1 MFYFYRLTLPSLLA
15 EYGIEV
21 PEKILVPLS
30 SQVLFPGETEE
41 YTQIMCSDITPSV
54 TGAFRPGHDVSL
66 KLGTNVTQYQISKLV
81 HDLNELLSPIKD
93 NLDLLIYFF
102 LHKSAIFDTYLRY
115 QLRKY
120 SGLQPD
126 ESVPVSMQSVVS
138 RVRSM
143 SGAFFNSI
151 RRGSEPFK
159 GISWQT
165 LAEALTAT
173 KELVLRLVE
182 GTAQYSEVTAG
193 GNLALERM
201 DIEFEFKVLVD
212 YTKYVNGEQSN
223 YDGLRG
229 IQCMLELFQYTHHIN
244 NVYNVCEQY
253 HMTGCL
259 EDERLIDIKK
269 IANELKEVSC
279 RDQLTSKDAIEKVEK
294 IVSALRLKKRGL
306 GYDKSCLLLFP
317 AIADSTVFYQFIK
330 DKQFYGVDGQEV
342 FRQQYELITAQLQHE
357 EYNEIVLNHLLI
369 AFQYISPF
377 VDDAQDF
384 EQLMKDVQAMKIS
397 SGCQE
402 LETVNKNIN
411 LVKLWFSRAEEDTLE
426 MVPAELESI
435 LSTGEYLF
443 VFDSTPDGVKA
454 QLFLEYQP
462 PSVSQAVNT
471 TPGRPSIAEIDPNES
486 ILSHRD
492 SFVDEISRSTPY
504 PRESFTS
511 SPPPAASSQLRLQR
525 WNSAQ
530 IRDFEQRIGFLD
542 SEQDLSQNIKKFLM
556 FNQNAYKLLEL
567 YQRLNDLGHPLYTEL
582 EPQRNM
588 NKEDQPKVH
597 DVLSSLSLI
606 IVFFYS

>member
-1 MFYFYRLTLPSLLA
+1 MFYSYRLPLPSLLA

-21 PEKILVPLS
+21 PEKILIPLT
-30 SQVLFPGETEE
+30 SQVLFPGENEE
-41 YTQIMCSDITPSV
+41 YTHIMCTDITPSV
-54 TGAFRPGHDVSL
+54 TGKFRPGHDVSL
-66 KLGTNVTQYQISKLV
+66 KLSTNVTHYQLIKLV
-81 HDLNELLSPIKD
+81 RDIDDLVSPIKD

-115 QLRKY
+115 QLRKH
-120 SGLQPD
+120 SGSLPD
-126 ESVPVSMQSVVS
+126 DSIPVSMQSVVS
-138 RVRSM
+138 RVRTM
-143 SGAFFNSI
+143 SGAFLNSI

-159 GISWQT
+159 GISWQI

-173 KELVLRLVE
+173 KELVVRLVE

-193 GNLALERM
+193 GNLALEKM

-212 YTKYVNGEQSN
+212 YTKYLNGEQSN

-244 NVYNVCEQY
+244 NVYSVCEQY
-253 HMTGCL
+253 HMKGCL
-259 EDERLIDIKK
+259 NDERLQDIKT
-269 IANELKEVSC
+269 IANELQEVSC

-306 GYDKSCLLLFP
+306 GYDRSCLLLFP

-330 DKQFYGVDGQEV
+330 DKQFYGTNGQEV

-369 AFQYISPF
+369 AFQYVSPF
-377 VDDAQDF
+377 VDDSQDF
-384 EQLMKDVQAMKIS
+384 EKLMSEVHSMNIS

-402 LETVNKNIN
+402 LYTVIKNIN

-426 MVPAELESI
+426 MVPAELEAI

-443 VFDSTPDGVKA
+443 IFDSTQDGIVA

-462 PSVSQAVNT
+462 PSVSQASNT
-471 TPGRPSIAEIDPNES
+471 TPSRPSVAEIDPNES
-486 ILSHRD
+486 VMTQRD
-492 SFVDEISRSTPY
+492 SFVEEMTRSTPY
-504 PRESFTS
+504 PRESLTS
-511 SPPPAASSQLRLQR
+511 SPLPTATSQLRLQR

-556 FNQNAYKLLEL
+556 FNQNAYRLLEL

-588 NKEDQPKVH
+588 NKEDQPKV
-597 DVLSSLSLI
+597 
-606 IVFFYS
+606 